1 MTLVEGD
8 PKAPFSI
15 ATTPRVLLHSLDFY
29 IKEPNSSKIVYFH
42 EVVYDYVPGLET
54 CIPNDTNKLA
64 AVVEGDPKA
73 PFSIA
78 TTPRVLLHSLDFYIK
93 EPNSSKI
100 VYFHEVVYDYVPG
113 LETCI
118 PNDTNKLAAV
128 VEGDPKA
135 PFSIATTP
143 RVLLHSLDFYIK
155 EPNSSKIVY
164 FHEVVYDYVPGLETC
179 IPNDT
184 NKLAAVVEGDHKA
197 PFSIAITPRCWGGR
211 YSIHW
216 IAPFYH

>member
-1 MTLVEGD
+1 MTLIEGD

-15 ATTPRVLLHSLDFY
+15 ATTPRVLLHSLDFD
-29 IKEPNSSKIVYFH
+29 IKEPNSRKIVYSD

-54 CIPNDTNKLA
+54 SIPNDTNKLA

-78 TTPRVLLHSLDFYIK
+78 TTPRVLLHSLDFDIK
-93 EPNSSKI
+93 EPNSRKI
-100 VYFHEVVYDYVPG
+100 VYSDEVVYDYVPG
-113 LETCI
+113 LETSI

-143 RVLLHSLDFYIK
+143 RVLLHSLDFDIK
-155 EPNSSKIVY
+155 EPNSRKIVY
-164 FHEVVYDYVPGLETC
+164 SHEVVYDYVPGLETS
-179 IPNDT
+179 IPNDA
-184 NKLAAVVEGDHKA
+184 NK
-197 PFSIAITPRCWGGR
+197 
-211 YSIHW
+211 
-216 IAPFYH
+216 